1 MREFILNEIKR
12 LAVENDGVPPGVAT
26 FANATGITMGKW
38 RGVYWAR
45 WSDALTEA
53 GFTANVL
60 VGRRNSDEV
69 LQKVAELCRILGKMP
84 THSDMRLRVK
94 SDPSFPNDK
103 TVTSHFGGISE
114 LTVAL
119 RRLATNPD
127 YADLIPLLPDERISE
142 PTHATRSQPT
152 EGFVYMLKS
161 GSHYKIGR
169 TDNIERRIR
178 EISIALPESTALIH
192 AIKTDDPIGIESYW
206 HKRFAD
212 RRAKGEWFSL
222 SVDDVKAFRRRTFQ

>member
-1 MREFILNEIKR
+1 
-12 LAVENDGVPPGVAT
+12 
-26 FANATGITMGKW
+26 
-38 RGVYWAR
+38 
-45 WSDALTEA
+45 
-53 GFTANVL
+53 
-60 VGRRNSDEV
+60 
-69 LQKVAELCRILGKMP
+69 
-84 THSDMRLRVK
+84 
-94 SDPSFPNDK
+94 
-103 TVTSHFGGISE
+103 
-114 LTVAL
+114 
-119 RRLATNPD
+119 
-127 YADLIPLLPDERISE
+127 
-142 PTHATRSQPT
+142 
-152 EGFVYMLKS
+152 MLKS